1 MLDTTRTVETPE
13 GVELGL
19 RLAGPA
25 VRAYAW
31 AIDFAIRIAAYTV
44 MSIPLAFFGQVGM
57 GIYLVLVFLVE
68 WFYPVYFEVHRD
80 GATPGKR
87 SLGIRVLH
95 DDGTPVSWGSSM
107 VRNLVRFADLLPVA
121 YGFGLASMLIHP
133 DFKRLG
139 DLAAGTLV
147 VHRVADGQ
155 PASIPEAPP
164 RPPGAV
170 LTLPEQRA
178 ILEFAERQTTW
189 SAQRSAELATLA
201 RPLTGLTGYAG
212 HAALLGI
219 ANWLV
224 GRR

>member
-31 AIDFAIRIAAYTV
+31 AVDLAIRLGVYVA
-44 MSIPLAFFGQVGM
+44 MSIPLAFFGEVGM
-57 GIYLVLVFLVE
+57 GIYLVLIFLVE
-68 WFYPVYFEVHRD
+68 WFYPVFFEVTRD

-87 SLGIRVLH
+87 RFGIRVLH

-107 VRNLVRFADLLPVA
+107 IRNLVRFADMLPVA
-121 YGFGLASMLIHP
+121 YGFGLASTLLHP

-147 VHRVADGQ
+147 VHRIDDAL
-155 PASIPEAPP
+155 PASIPGAPP
-164 RPPGAV
+164 RPPAV
-170 LTLPEQRA
+170 PLTLPEQRA
-178 ILEFAERQTTW
+178 VLEFAERQRGW
-189 SAQRSAELATLA
+189 SAGRSAELASLA
-201 RPLTGLTGYAG
+201 RPLTGLTGRAG